1 MGNLLV
7 LIKGFIFSHSHF
19 FKLKVS
25 IWSLEPLT
33 TFVHQRV
40 VSNIDQATL
49 AISTLEHLLIKFLMS
64 NSYENAIQ
72 GFTIQIRHNQAIL

>member
-1 MGNLLV
+1 M
-7 LIKGFIFSHSHF
+7 
-19 FKLKVS
+19 
-25 IWSLEPLT
+25 
-33 TFVHQRV
+33 